1 MTASGNLRRVAL
13 MPDLEALLPSLAIA
27 VLLVFMLWFVAGTQG
42 NIRRGNRLLR
52 WLQEGLPLLG
62 NRTTLRWL
70 GSSAVELT
78 IADPRHPFR
87 EAQVLVVL
95 EPRDVGLLWAY
106 GHARGR
112 RDFIIVRASLRHAP
126 RFELEVGDRR
136 GWTGRIDQ
144 ERLGEGGW
152 SQLAWPVPELEAL
165 ARPGADEALARRTW
179 DRFEAASGGIWRLSI
194 HQTVP
199 HLEVHVRPPDTAAVS
214 SARLMATFRE
224 LALSLGG
231 E

>member
-1 MTASGNLRRVAL
+1 
-13 MPDLEALLPSLAIA
+13 MPDLETLVPSLAIA

-52 WLQEGLPLLG
+52 WLQDGLPLLG
-62 NRTTLRWL
+62 RRTTLRWL

-78 IADPRHPFR
+78 IADPADPFR
-87 EAQVLVVL
+87 EAQVVVVL

-112 RDFIIVRASLRHAP
+112 RDFIIVRASLRRAP

-136 GWTGRIDQ
+136 GWTGRLLPDRI
-144 ERLGEGGW
+144 GEGGW
-152 SQLAWPVPELEAL
+152 SPLAWPTPELEAL

-179 DRFEAASGGIWRLSI
+179 DRLEAASGGVWRLSV

-199 HLEVHVRPPDTAAVS
+199 HLEVHVRPPETDAVS
-214 SARLMATFRE
+214 SERFLATVRE
-224 LALSLGG
+224 LALSLSG